1 MPRKDDEKEFRLRPR
16 KPHAPK
22 SRNEGVVWAT
32 AFKRIMHYARTSRK
46 AARGVAG
53 TGSQKSEPSVFPALC
68 RARILFAKHHVGPVA
83 GTRALRRARKRHLR
97 GRSEGGR
104 VRRLGAGN

>member
-1 MPRKDDEKEFRLRPR
+1 MSRKDDEKEFRLRPR

-46 AARGVAG
+46 AARGVSGA
-53 TGSQKSEPSVFPALC
+53 GSQKPSRPYFQRCAVRVSYSRNTTSGQW
-68 RARILFAKHHVGPVA
+68 RAHGRYVA
-83 GTRALRRARKRHLR
+83 RRKRHFR
-97 GRSEGGR
+97 GRSESGGI
-104 VRRLGAGN
+104 